1 MSTRSQD
8 RTSKASPD
16 DEEASKG
23 VKRPSPIRRFFKILG
38 PGLITGASDDDPSGI
53 ATYAQ
58 AGATFNYS
66 MLWTVP
72 LSLPMMMAV
81 QEICDRTATA
91 TGESLGALA
100 RRKFGRGMRVV
111 IGVLLV
117 ALMIANCLNLA
128 ADLMAIGQGM
138 QLLHAGPAPLWS
150 AIAGVAIVIIML
162 AGSFS
167 IVTKIFKWLCVS
179 LLAYVAVLFATHV
192 KWGEVLA
199 GSLGAQFQ
207 LSPHYLGLIVAVL
220 GTTISPYL
228 FFWQSANRIE
238 EMRAEGDDDET
249 HSLKER
255 PHQEAKLKLRHTRL
269 DVFTGMFFSVLVMF
283 AIMTA
288 TAATLGAN
296 GKSINS
302 AADAAKA
309 LEPIAGPAASA
320 LFAIGFIG
328 AGMLAVPVLA
338 AAGSAGLA
346 ALLDKKWGLDRG
358 PRSAPV
364 FYALIGVGTIAGT
377 LLSVFATNPIGLL
390 VFSALVNGIAATP
403 FLIVIMLIAR
413 DRKIMGEY
421 RNGKLATFLGWAVT
435 AIMLVAGAIGIWQV
449 FAGG

>member
-8 RTSKASPD
+8 RTTKD
-16 DEEASKG
+16 T
-23 VKRPSPIRRFFKILG
+23 KRPSAIRRFFGLLG

-58 AGATFNYS
+58 AGASFNYA

-100 RRKFGRGMRVV
+100 RRKFGRGMRTV

-117 ALMIANCLNLA
+117 ALMVANCLNLA

-138 QLLHAGPAPLWS
+138 QLLHAGPAAFWS
-150 AIAGVAIVIIML
+150 AIAGIAIVIIMI

-167 IVTKIFKWLCVS
+167 VVTKIFKWLCVT
-179 LLAYVAVLFATHV
+179 LFAYVAVLFVSHV
-192 KWGEVLA
+192 RWGEVLA
-199 GSLGAQFQ
+199 GSLGTQFT
-207 LSPHYLGLIVAVL
+207 LSPAYLGLVVAVL

-238 EMRAEGDDDET
+238 EMRAEGDDDDPRP
-249 HSLKER
+249 LKER
-255 PHQEAKLKLRHTRL
+255 PHQEAKRKLRHARL
-269 DVFTGMFFSVLVMF
+269 DVFSGMFFSVLVMF

-288 TAATLGAN
+288 TSATLGAH

-320 LFAIGFIG
+320 LFALGFIG
-328 AGMLAVPVLA
+328 AGMLAVPILA
-338 AAGSAGLA
+338 AAGSAGIA
-346 ALLDKKWGLDRG
+346 ALFDKKWGLDRG

-364 FYALIGVGTIAGT
+364 FYALIGIGTIAGT

-413 DRKIMGEY
+413 DRAIMGEY
-421 RNGKLATFLGWAVT
+421 RNGKLAAFLGWGVT
-435 AIMLVAGAIGIWQV
+435 AIMLVAGVIGIWQA